1 MKIEEGIVV
10 NVYEERGT
18 VRVKRMENDGV
29 ISAELKV
36 IFRGTLK
43 NKEYSMPAIGEQVVC
58 IFSDNSKGFVL
69 GAVYNDED
77 QPPVDNKKK
86 HCTYFEDSGK
96 MEYDT
101 ETHTLTIR
109 AENVVV
115 DANIRCLG
123 SITSGEEI
131 VWE

>member
-10 NVYEERGT
+10 NVYEDRGT
-18 VRVKRMENDGV
+18 VRVKRIENDGV

-58 IFSDNSKGFVL
+58 IFSDCSKGFVL

-77 QPPVDNKKK
+77 QPPVKDKKK
-86 HCTYFEDSGK
+86 HYLQFEDGAVF
-96 MEYDT
+96 EYDT
-101 ETHTLTIR
+101 SAHVLKIKS
-109 AENVVV
+109 ENVIVEG
-115 DANIRCLG
+115 NIQCTG
-123 SITSGEEI
+123 TITSG
-131 VWE
+131 